1 MPFTAYHGTSL
12 KAALDIKHHGGF
24 IASTG
29 GRFGAGVYVSASVGK
44 AAMYASRRSSRGG
57 VVLQVAVDVDDA
69 DIADVLGGTCH
80 HEIRGNALC
89 VRYRKGSDQQE
100 ICVRDPAKVSV
111 VQCFLGNVEAAS
123 EAGYIIAD
131 GQLANTGTQLRHPTD
146 DRIPPV
152 ALRPVRPGS
161 RSGHMGQARPGHMGQ
176 ARPGHMGRARPGHM
190 GRAGPEDRRGVTW
203 ALETTDDAL
212 GRIRSDI
219 HNAPYQPRPDT
230 VRPNIDEG
238 IGAPVLSTGAVR
250 QLVDR
255 QHISLPITLQYIE
268 QSLGDATLT
277 PYTRTFADGEHY
289 TARVHLPDQIISLLR
304 DRVVVRIHEA
314 TVRSAATVAPLL
326 WSSGPIIDATRA
338 SVHDGRLVPSHASTL
353 YETEARSSSV
363 ANPSREALAR
373 TDGPATLPASERGIR
388 PVEEP
393 IPLSD
398 ILDRVRQHRDWLE
411 DDDRGPHKLGSSTH
425 VYDFELNNASYISQL
440 RRDADALNSQATD
453 YVAHV
458 DSDRPGRFGMCVV
471 TKRRRVAGR

>member
-57 VVLQVAVDVDDA
+57 VVLQVAVDVNDA

-80 HEIRGNALC
+80 HQIRGNALC

-100 ICVRDPAKVSV
+100 VCVRDPAKVSV

-161 RSGHMGQARPGHMGQ
+161 RSDQTGQARPGRVSQ
-176 ARPGHMGRARPGHM
+176 ARPGRVGQ
-190 GRAGPEDRRGVTW
+190 AGPEDRRGVTW

-219 HNAPYQPRPDT
+219 DNAPYQPYPGT
-230 VRPNIDEG
+230 FAVARPNADEG
-238 IGAPVLSTGAVR
+238 IGVPVLSTGAVR

-268 QSLGDATLT
+268 QSLGDATLA

-338 SVHDGRLVPSHASTL
+338 SVHDGRLVPLHASTL
-353 YETEARSSSV
+353 YETETRSSSV
-363 ANPSREALAR
+363 TNPSREALAR

-388 PVEEP
+388 LIKEP
-393 IPLSD
+393 IPLSE
-398 ILDRVRQHRDWLE
+398 ILDRVRQRRDWLE
-411 DDDRGPHKLGSSTH
+411 DDDRGPHKLGSTTH
-425 VYDFELNNASYISQL
+425 VYDFELSNASYISQL